1 MSILD
6 LPKKLRCCMIF
17 VNRITEQR
25 PGAPRRPLSSW
36 LIREEFAR
44 VWRVFIDTRARGT
57 IHYKGSLSKA
67 PCVLVVWTL
76 FPKANVSVFELS
88 RT

>member
-1 MSILD
+1 MLH
-6 LPKKLRCCMIF
+6 
-17 VNRITEQR
+17 EE
-25 PGAPRRPLSSW
+25 PLSSW

-88 RT
+88 RTQKQAAFCTMKKELAE

>member
-1 MSILD
+1 MLH
-6 LPKKLRCCMIF
+6 
-17 VNRITEQR
+17 EE
-25 PGAPRRPLSSW
+25 PLSSW

-76 FPKANVSVFELS
+76 FPKG
-88 RT
+88 T

>member
-1 MSILD
+1 MLH
-6 LPKKLRCCMIF
+6 
-17 VNRITEQR
+17 EE
-25 PGAPRRPLSSW
+25 PLSSW

-44 VWRVFIDTRARGT
+44 VWRVFIDTCAMGT

-88 RT
+88 RTQKQAAFCTMKKELAE

>member
-1 MSILD
+1 MDCGLFDSFGIYGSGIVVRERNNGQVLH
-6 LPKKLRCCMIF
+6 
-17 VNRITEQR
+17 EE
-25 PGAPRRPLSSW
+25 PLSSW

-67 PCVLVVWTL
+67 PCVLVV
-76 FPKANVSVFELS
+76 
-88 RT
+88 